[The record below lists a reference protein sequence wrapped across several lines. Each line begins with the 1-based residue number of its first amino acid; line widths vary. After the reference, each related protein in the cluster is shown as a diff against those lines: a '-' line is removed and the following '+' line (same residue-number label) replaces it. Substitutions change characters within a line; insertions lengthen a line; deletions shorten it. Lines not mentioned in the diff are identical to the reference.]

1 MRNARRKLH
10 RGGLIAL
17 ACAAVL
23 GIAPMQLGSLNFGG
37 FTGMASASAAVQP
50 VATPDPVFSGT
61 LTSQQQTEM
70 MAWGQAY
77 WNKVEGVVGPG
88 GTNAALGGFT
98 FSTAAMNSPLFNP
111 FYGPRQT
118 LVNLGLIA
126 ESDCMKQLA
135 EAPGMDAASL
145 VKQSAIK
152 DALLEA
158 KFKTDPVT
166 DPTGTFN
173 HINKIFDSGYVA
185 NLVIYTE
192 DGKLVSKELPL
203 DVLVGAG
210 MTVELADSL
219 SADTVTALLV
229 LSSQVPA
236 IVANAAG
243 LTEAT
248 GMLGT
253 QARKADAV
261 ATAIRNLLTQA
272 GVQSDGVERMDVL
285 FGVYGQLPTVY
296 VALSDCAVL
305 IDATT
310 GAMTNPIKPGTP
322 LNAGGLLAL
331 HPFAA
336 TSPFAHRMVSAAGCT
351 LMVAPTW
358 QDQPPAPGLVPTPP
372 RSPGT
377 PPGNWGNWN
386 CIANVGGGCT
396 CVTEG
401 QYQDPPTTPPTTPPT
416 IPRKYPVRVICTDSA
431 QPPGSGNCP
440 SASPMSPFPVPT
452 PPPPATAPK
461 SLTTPGNYPT
471 ADCKFQYKY

>member
-1 MRNARRKLH
+1 
-10 RGGLIAL
+10 
-17 ACAAVL
+17 
-23 GIAPMQLGSLNFGG
+23 MQLGSLNFGG

-243 LTEAT
+243 VTEAT

-261 ATAIRNLLTQA
+261 AIAIRNLLTQA
-272 GVQSDGVERMDVL
+272 GVQSDGVERMDAL

-310 GAMTNPIKPGTP
+310 GAMTNPIKLGTP

-351 LMVAPTW
+351 YVAAPKWRTS
-358 QDQPPAPGLVPTPP
+358 PPAGYIP
-372 RSPGT
+372 RPAAPAGT
-377 PPGNWGNWN
+377 PPVTPIFIDPSPPFSIPGGQPNFLPDTPGWYSDYRCLQTAGD
-386 CIANVGGGCT
+386 CICVRYGMWVGPAGGGIIFERETSTWSREPCGNIGT
-396 CVTEG
+396 LPA
-401 QYQDPPTTPPTTPPT
+401 PPTGTPAGTPITPPTTKPEWW
-416 IPRKYPVRVICTDSA
+416 
-431 QPPGSGNCP
+431 N
-440 SASPMSPFPVPT
+440 
-452 PPPPATAPK
+452 
-461 SLTTPGNYPT
+461 
-471 ADCKFQYKY
+471 